1 MLADPRRLQ
10 GPLAALLARGRGL
23 RLSMLMPA
31 GPMGDAEV
39 LPPLLL
45 SLRGR
50 IAAPAIYLLFV
61 SF

>member
-10 GPLAALLARGRGL
+10 GPLTALLARGLGL

-45 SLRGR
+45 SLRGG
-50 IAAPAIYLLFV
+50 
-61 SF
+61 